1 MTPGLGRPT
10 VPSMGRTLTFHL
22 RPAPISAP
30 PAGSK
35 VPPVA
40 TPSAEDSKTRTT
52 IVLADD
58 HAVVRSAL
66 RMLLEAEPGFEVVA
80 EAGDA
85 PGAVRYVRGHKPT
98 VLILDLNMP
107 GPSSLESIPEIKE
120 ASPNTNIVV
129 LTMQAETGFARQA
142 LQAGVMGYVLKEAAD
157 DELVHAV
164 RSAASGETYLQPTL
178 GARLAA
184 EPDGGAEDDLSE
196 REIEVL
202 RRIALGY
209 TNSEV
214 AEQLFLS
221 IRTVES
227 HRAHI
232 QQKLRLTTRSELVR
246 YALDHGLI
254 ET

>member
-1 MTPGLGRPT
+1 MQAIMSFRA
-10 VPSMGRTLTFHL
+10 VPDCS
-22 RPAPISAP
+22 PAPGVKVTPMP
-30 PAGSK
+30 PANENGE
-35 VPPVA
+35 
-40 TPSAEDSKTRTT
+40 TIT

-66 RMLLEAEPGFEVVA
+66 RMLLEAEAGFEVVA

-85 PGAVRYVRGHKPT
+85 TGAIRYVRGHKPT

-107 GPSSLESIPEIKE
+107 GPSSLESIPAIKE
-120 ASPNTNIVV
+120 ASPETRIVV
-129 LTMQAETGFARQA
+129 LTMQAETAFARQA
-142 LQAGVMGYVLKEAAD
+142 LQAGVAAYVLKEAAD
-157 DELVHAV
+157 DELVAAV
-164 RSAASGETYLQPTL
+164 RTAAQGQTYLQPAL

-184 EPDGGAEDDLSE
+184 ERDDRPEDELSQ

-209 TNSEV
+209 TNSEI

-232 QQKLRLTTRSELVR
+232 QQKLGLTTRSELVR
-246 YALDHGLI
+246 YALDHKLV
-254 ET
+254 ETDS